1 MVSFDAVACSMDC
14 CSSSGIGGLNR
25 FGQWNSNQSG
35 SGTLSS
41 TTCL

>member
-25 FGQWNSNQSG
+25 FGQWNSIQSG